1 MQPMRCKYTNK
12 TILQRTRSSQ
22 HNYSKIFYK
31 SFRSENIHFLKQ
43 GQGEFRCN
51 LYCSGCRLGDSSP
64 EVWSLFCITFCLSAG
79 LHLKSAIKTLPHE
92 WSNKEE
98 NFYKFSTRKISEQNK
113 FTWLNKSPWLSLLQV
128 LVPRHSSQV
137 VFQTNT
143 FGTVAKFHHIKTK
156 LPLCP

>member
-1 MQPMRCKYTNK
+1 MFP
-12 TILQRTRSSQ
+12 
-22 HNYSKIFYK
+22 
-31 SFRSENIHFLKQ
+31 
-43 GQGEFRCN
+43 
-51 LYCSGCRLGDSSP
+51 CRLGDTSP

-143 FGTVAKFHHIKTK
+143 FGTVAKFHHIKSK
-156 LPLCP
+156 LPLCPWNLQDLNVCHVHHIRVSLYLWDSNTPGNGLRRKLYVHETTEINKQNGQ